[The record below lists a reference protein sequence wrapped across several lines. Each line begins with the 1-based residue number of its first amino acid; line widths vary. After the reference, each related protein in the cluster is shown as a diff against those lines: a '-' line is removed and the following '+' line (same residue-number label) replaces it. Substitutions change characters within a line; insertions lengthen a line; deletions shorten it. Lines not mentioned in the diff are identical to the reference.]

1 MMERTKLYEINSIY
15 RMSENSKFNYTYLTG
30 KLSATLVIPIDI
42 VKKHGLDNPSNVVI
56 EETENGILLRKSN

>member
-1 MMERTKLYEINSIY
+1 
-15 RMSENSKFNYTYLTG
+15 MSENRKFNYTYLTG

-42 VKKHGLDNPSNVVI
+42 AKKHGLDNPSNVVV